1 MDTPEATSKAL
12 AEAVKAALETA
23 GVSRRDAAERT
34 GIPLT
39 TLQRRLTGRSP
50 FLVTELAVLA
60 SLTGTTVSA
69 LAATAESMDGRVPA

>member
-1 MDTPEATSKAL
+1 MDTPESTSAGI
-12 AEAVKAALETA
+12 AAAVRAALDRA
-23 GVSRRDAAERT
+23 GITRRDAALRT

-50 FLVTELAVLA
+50 FLVTELSALA

-69 LAATAESMDGRVPA
+69 LATEAERRRTEVAS